1 METLKDLVTQF
12 NFQNETYVVV
22 IPLILMCL
30 DVMTGLINAW
40 IKGEVDSSK
49 LRKGLGKKLGEIIC
63 ILIGEI
69 FVVGFGLT
77 AYIAA
82 GVSIYII
89 VMELISICENL
100 EKLGVPIPKFIKK
113 ALMVANTEINED
125 DKKDDSKEDEEK

>member
-30 DVMTGLINAW
+30 DIMTGLINAW

-49 LRKGLGKKLGEIIC
+49 LRKGLGKKLGEITC

-125 DKKDDSKEDEEK
+125 DKKDNSKEDEEK